1 MSKGNINDRIAVIG
15 MACRFPGANNPE
27 EFWQNLKN
35 GVESLTY
42 FSEQELREAGVAERW
57 LKDPNYIRASTIL
70 KEIECFDADF
80 FELSASE
87 ARQLDPQ
94 QRLLLECAWEALESA
109 GHASLSERRSVGV
122 FAGVRINEYLLFHLP
137 LIDTSGLTT
146 ESQLESFQRLVLNDK
161 DFAATRIS
169 NRLKLGGP
177 SMSIQTACSTSL
189 VAVHMACQ
197 SLLNGE
203 CDLALAGGAT
213 VRVPQRAGYLHT
225 EGMITSVDGHTR
237 TFDAAA
243 SGTVFGSGAGIVALR
258 RLDDA
263 LRDGD
268 PIAAV
273 ILGSAVNNDAGSA
286 GSFFAPS
293 REGQLRVLEEA
304 YGVAGVSP
312 ASLGYLETHGTAT
325 TLGDSVEC
333 NALLDLFQRHGNPSC
348 GCAIGSV
355 KTNIGHLVHA
365 SGIAGLIKT
374 VLMLKH
380 GEFVPSLNFRN
391 PNPNT
396 GIGENGPLY
405 VNIDNRIWL
414 DTATPRRAG
423 VNSFGIGGTN
433 AHVVLEEF
441 STNCPDESSTP
452 PCSIL
457 VLSAKNPIALRELAG
472 RYSCYL
478 SRDSVIAPITSVCF
492 TAAVGRQHFDH
503 RLAIA
508 ASDLPSLVKS
518 LNTFSQDGQAN
529 GVATGKAKP
538 KGTSKPRVAFL
549 FTGLGSQY
557 PGMGL
562 DLYHSSLPFR
572 DTIDQCDKLL
582 QPFLPKSLVEIL
594 SSGELLE
601 RTEYAQPALFAI
613 ECALARLWI
622 SWGIVPDVVLG
633 HSFGEYAAAQVAG
646 VFSLE
651 DGVRLAAQRGRIMQ
665 EQCLPG
671 GMAAVSANAELT
683 LNIIKAVD
691 GISIAAYNSPSNS
704 SISGDP
710 IAIQKA
716 LNLLG
721 NAGIRAVLI
730 PGNLP
735 FHSGSVEPCFAA
747 LSRELQQCQMN
758 PPHTRF
764 ISSMTASVLGED
776 EITKTDYWLKQTREP
791 VHFAESMTTL
801 QEEGYDILIEIGPTP
816 QLLALCRDCWPR
828 STAIFL
834 PTLRAK
840 RTAWHQISNNLAELF
855 TLGVDINW
863 QAFFKSQ
870 GGAQHRVELPNY
882 PFQKARY
889 WIEGPRWIQKSSVA
903 LIASELKDSQVVD
916 HRLLGIHLDTPGEL
930 IQYQSRICATTSS
943 YIRDHRIFGNVILPG
958 ATFIDISL
966 AAWEEVFSCKGPAII
981 ENVSV
986 QRALILK
993 EINHHLLTTIVE
1005 PQGENKAKIKIFSKE
1020 IHSSH
1025 QTAKWQ
1031 LHSECVIRMNSEM
1044 LPDKVSLAALLS
1056 RCPEAIQPEL
1066 FYERKFQKGNAGGV
1080 SYRCIMGLWAGQ
1092 GESLA
1097 RIEVE
1102 NSPGDHSSSSAFHPA
1117 VLTNCIQPGAEN
1129 LTVDNNG
1136 ENGVYLPWVWERII
1150 IFAPLP
1156 LCVWSHT
1163 HELSSGPDLK
1173 IVDVTIFDDNGNVL
1187 VFIEKLHFRHATG
1200 ESLVKL
1206 EQIERL
1212 EEDLT
1217 YTLKWKNGPFSK
1229 TECPRRDWVIVGA
1242 GEFALA
1248 LSEVLSARLVL
1259 STNKAGLIRSCFEW
1273 RELLENL
1280 PSSNGFYGII
1290 YIGSPSGIGDD
1301 PAVFELL
1308 LCEEILGLI
1317 QGVLG
1322 DKSPI
1327 ASQIVFVTQGTQ
1339 RTGLEKG
1346 TISLAG
1352 STLWGLAKSLMREH
1366 PNIVCR
1372 LVDLDPAVSG
1382 KDNLFSLSE
1391 ELNAGDGETLIAWR
1405 NGERLIPRLQHYHL
1419 EGGDQSYVAGGENSD
1434 ATKSLKKIRTG
1445 STYLITG
1452 GFGGLGRS
1460 VATWLA
1466 DQGGQ
1471 SIVLVGRRPPNLES
1485 NKFVEGLRLRGLAV
1499 MTAAVDVSDLNG
1511 MENLF
1516 AQIDRDLPPL
1526 CGIIHAAGILDD
1538 STLLGMNSAQL
1549 LAVFM
1554 PKVHGAWNLHRL
1566 TEKRPLDFFIM
1577 FSSTSGLWGSPGQA
1591 NYAAANTF
1599 LDSLAH
1605 YRIQHNLPAISID
1618 WSAWSKVGMAAQ
1630 MGDHLE
1636 RHRREM
1642 GLGKITPQEGC
1653 SIFEWALNQ
1662 PQAQFVAARVNW
1674 RLFRKFLP
1682 DGGIASL
1689 FSTLGFGTTWESN
1702 VSPDTLDTNNSL
1714 YLSFLSKSGEDR
1726 RRVAVDHIRQCVA
1739 SVLGINCEKPDDYQQ
1754 LRDFGLDSLMS
1765 LQLKD
1770 RVLAPFF
1777 ELELPWSGFLAS
1789 QNISSLT
1796 DLLIAALEDREQR
1809 LPKLAVGGVAL
1820 KIPQANGQPENSWV
1834 DPIQPLGSQ
1843 PPLFWIM
1850 PCPWFKKI
1858 ALQLGNDQ
1866 PSYGLYYQTQNVNT
1880 ISNIDLASFYV
1891 DQVLKTRPQ
1900 GPFSLAGFCI
1910 HGHIA
1915 LEVAHQLHD
1924 LGHETPLV
1932 ILFDAQNRVAF
1943 RRNLPGYKALQF
1955 DVIDFIL
1962 GISFHFAKLIRMAPK
1977 QWMHYSR
1984 ILIPGILRRLHIFP
1998 VGSRKSNPNDNS
2010 KVKDYQPR
2018 SYDGRVLLFIAK
2030 ETQRR
2035 RHPFPSYGWKGLLP
2049 RLEVLIVPGNHM
2061 NMQIPPNGERI
2072 IQKLREVLLRR

>member
-1 MSKGNINDRIAVIG
+1 MSTNNIKDCIAVIG
-15 MACRFPGANNPE
+15 MACRFPGANNPD
-27 EFWQNLKN
+27 EFWLNLKN

-70 KEIECFDADF
+70 KEIEYFDADF

-109 GHASLSERRSVGV
+109 GHASLAERRSVGV

-169 NRLKLGGP
+169 NKLKLGGP

-225 EGMITSVDGHTR
+225 DGMITSVDGHTR
-237 TFDAAA
+237 TFDVAA

-273 ILGSAVNNDAGSA
+273 ILGSAVNNDGGSA

-325 TLGDSVEC
+325 TLGDAIEC
-333 NALLDLFQRHGNPSC
+333 NALLDLFQRHGNPSG

-380 GEFVPSLNFRN
+380 REFVPSLNFRN

-396 GIGENGPLY
+396 GIGENGPLH
-405 VNIDNRIWL
+405 VNIDNRMWL
-414 DTATPRRAG
+414 DTVTPRRAG

-441 STNCPDESSTP
+441 STNCPDESPTP

-457 VLSAKNPIALRELAG
+457 VLSAKNPIALTELAG
-472 RYSCYL
+472 RYGRYL
-478 SRDSVIAPITSVCF
+478 SSDSVSVPITSVCF
-492 TAAVGRQHFDH
+492 TAAVGRQHFEH

-508 ASDLPSLVKS
+508 VSDLPSLAKS
-518 LNTFSQDGQAN
+518 LNTFSRDGQAN
-529 GVATGKAKP
+529 GIITGKTKP

-562 DLYHSSLPFR
+562 DLYHSCLPFR
-572 DTIDQCDKLL
+572 DTIDQCNRLL
-582 QPFLPKSLVEIL
+582 QPFSPKSLVDIL

-683 LNIIKAVD
+683 LKIIDAVD
-691 GISIAAYNSPSNS
+691 GISIAAYNGPSNS

-716 LNLLG
+716 LDLLG
-721 NAGIRAVLI
+721 IAGIRAALI

-747 LSRELQQCQMN
+747 LTKEFQQCQMN

-764 ISSMTASVLGED
+764 ISSLTASVVGED

-791 VHFAESMTTL
+791 VLFAETMTTL

-828 STAIFL
+828 STAMFL

-840 RTAWHQISNNLAELF
+840 RSAWRQISNNLAELF

-863 QAFFKSQ
+863 QSFFKSQ
-870 GGAQHRVELPNY
+870 GGAKHRVELPNY
-882 PFQKARY
+882 PFQKARH
-889 WIEGPRWIQKSSVA
+889 WIEGPRCIQKSSGA
-903 LIASELKDSQVVD
+903 LIASELKVSQSVD
-916 HRLLGIHLDTPGEL
+916 HPLLGIHLDSPGE
-930 IQYQSRICATTSS
+930 QMQFQSRICATTLTC
-943 YIRDHRIFGNVILPG
+943 IKDHRIFGNVILPG
-958 ATFIDISL
+958 AAFIDISL
-966 AAWEEVFSCKGPAII
+966 RAWEEVFCCKGPAII
-981 ENVSV
+981 ENVSI
-986 QRALILK
+986 QRALLLE

-1005 PQGENKAKIKIFSKE
+1005 SQGENKAKIRIFSKE
-1020 IHSSH
+1020 ADSRD
-1025 QTAKWQ
+1025 QVAKW
-1031 LHSECVIRMNSEM
+1031 LLYSECVIRMNPEM
-1044 LPDKVSLAALLS
+1044 QPDKVSLAALLS
-1056 RCPEAIQPEL
+1056 RCPESIPAEL

-1080 SYRCIMGLWAGQ
+1080 SNRCIKELWVGQ

-1097 RIEVE
+1097 WIEVE
-1102 NSPGDHSSSSAFHPA
+1102 KSRGDDSNWSGFQPA
-1117 VLTNCIQPGAEN
+1117 VFTNCIQPGAEN
-1129 LTVDNNG
+1129 LTGNNND
-1136 ENGVYLPWVWERII
+1136 EVYLPWFWERINK
-1150 IFAPLP
+1150 FAPLP
-1156 LCVWSHT
+1156 QCVWSHT

-1173 IVDVTIFDDNGNVL
+1173 IVDVTIFDDKGKVL
-1187 VFIEKLHFRHATG
+1187 VFIEKLHYRHATP
-1200 ESLVKL
+1200 ESLVAHS
-1206 EQIERL
+1206 QISRMED
-1212 EEDLT
+1212 DLT
-1217 YTLKWKNGPFSK
+1217 YTLNWKNIPLTK
-1229 TECPRRDWVIVGA
+1229 TECPYEDWVIVGD
-1242 GEFALA
+1242 GEFAKG
-1248 LSEVLSARLVL
+1248 LSEILSARLVL
-1259 STNKAGLIRSCFEW
+1259 STNNNELIRSRIEW
-1273 RELLENL
+1273 RELLGNL
-1280 PSSNGFYGII
+1280 PNRNGVCGIV
-1290 YIGSPSGIGDD
+1290 YIVSLSGIDD
-1301 PAVFELL
+1301 NPAVFERL
-1308 LCEEILGLI
+1308 LCEEILALLQGL
-1317 QGVLG
+1317 LG
-1322 DKSPI
+1322 ETSPLVP
-1327 ASQIVFVTQGTQ
+1327 QIVFVTQGTQ

-1346 TISLAG
+1346 SISLAG
-1352 STLWGLAKSLMREH
+1352 STLWGFAKTLMREH

-1372 LVDLDPAVSG
+1372 LVDLDPAVAE
-1382 KDNLFSLSE
+1382 KDNLISLSE
-1391 ELNAGDGETLIAWR
+1391 ELNAGDGESLIAWR
-1405 NGERLIPRLQHYHL
+1405 CGERLIPRLQRHRH
-1419 EGGDQSYVAGGENSD
+1419 EGVDQPFGADSENSE
-1434 ATKSLKKIRTG
+1434 ATKSFNKIRSG

-1471 SIVLVGRRPPNLES
+1471 SIVLIGRRPPNLEGI
-1485 NKFVEGLRLRGLAV
+1485 KFVESLRLRGLAV
-1499 MTAAVDVSDLNG
+1499 TTAAVDVSDLKG
-1511 MENLF
+1511 MKNLF
-1516 AQIDRDLPPL
+1516 EQIDRDLPPL

-1554 PKVHGAWNLHRL
+1554 PKVHGAWNLHLL
-1566 TEKRPLDFFIM
+1566 TKKRSLDFFIM

-1605 YRIQHNLPAISID
+1605 YRCQHALPAISID

-1662 PQAQFVAARVNW
+1662 PRAQFVAARVNW
-1674 RLFRKFLP
+1674 RLFRRFLP
-1682 DGGIASL
+1682 DGGVAPL
-1689 FSTLGFGTTWESN
+1689 FSTLDSGTDWVTTLS
-1702 VSPDTLDTNNSL
+1702 SDTPRTTNSL
-1714 YLSFLSKSGEDR
+1714 SQRILSGMGEDR

-1739 SVLGINCEKPDDYQQ
+1739 SVLGINCEIPDDYQQ

-1765 LQLKD
+1765 LQLRD
-1770 RVLAPFF
+1770 RVIAPFF

-1789 QNISSLT
+1789 QNISSLS
-1796 DLLIAALEDREQR
+1796 DLLIAALEDWEQK
-1809 LPKLAVGGVAL
+1809 LPELVKGEEAL
-1820 KIPQANGQPENSWV
+1820 NLPQSAGQLENSWV
-1834 DPIQPLGSQ
+1834 DLIQPLGSQ
-1843 PPLFWIM
+1843 PPIFWIM
-1850 PCPWFKKI
+1850 PCPWYKNI
-1858 ALQLGNDQ
+1858 ALQLGIDQ
-1866 PSYGLYYQTQNVNT
+1866 PSYGLYYKSKDVNP
-1880 ISNIDLASFYV
+1880 ISNIDQASLYV

-1932 ILFDAQNRVAF
+1932 ILFDAWNRVAF
-1943 RRNLPGYKALQF
+1943 RRNLSGYKAMQF
-1955 DVIDFIL
+1955 DVIDFIF
-1962 GISFHFAKLIRMAPK
+1962 GISFHFAKLIRLSPK
-1977 QWMHYSR
+1977 KWIPYSKV
-1984 ILIPGILRRLHIFP
+1984 LIPGIQRRLHIFP
-1998 VGSRKSNPNDNS
+1998 VDPIMSNTKDNS
-2010 KVKDYQPR
+2010 KGKEYQPR
-2018 SYDGRVLLFIAK
+2018 SYDGRVVLFIA
-2030 ETQRR
+2030 EESQRR
-2035 RHPFPSYGWKGLLP
+2035 GHPFPSFGWKGLLSS
-2049 RLEVLIVPGNHM
+2049 LEVLVVPGNHM
-2061 NMQIPPNGERI
+2061 NMQIPPNGDRLT
-2072 IQKLREVLLRR
+2072 QRLREVLKRS